1 MDMGRRGQG
10 GLGSGLI
17 DGQEGQSIQRQKPQ
31 GRSTRERDLGHQPGV
46 RHAELR
52 RRARERWRWGPTWLS
67 QAWQR
72 SRGRPAPGPEEATP
86 EAKAPEP
93 QGRQGPGP
101 GSGRLSLE
109 GTTALARG
117 ASLHLEASPFSF
129 SLSYDVLTSWGPWW
143 LGRPCRSRRGVNSWR
158 QKTTPHPQPLPR
170 LTPRCA
176 GAHSPC
182 SKPPGPGAT
191 QLDALQ
197 PRGHGVSQTDGASP
211 CALCPSRRSHST
223 GLAPHP
229 PLLLTCLVLPRLA
242 LSSWAPSPG
251 NRN

>member
-1 MDMGRRGQG
+1 MQRSGE
-10 GLGSGLI
+10 GLGRGGGGDPHGSPRHGSGAE
-17 DGQEGQSIQRQKPQ
+17 DAQHQ
-31 GRSTRERDLGHQPGV
+31 G
-46 RHAELR
+46 LR
-52 RRARERWRWGPTWLS
+52 RRLQRRRPQSPRGGKAQDQEVAGCLWRGPPHS
-67 QAWQR
+67 
-72 SRGRPAPGPEEATP
+72 
-86 EAKAPEP
+86 
-93 QGRQGPGP
+93 
-101 GSGRLSLE
+101 SG
-109 GTTALARG
+109 G